1 MNQECKA
8 YCLAQGFNFSALK
21 EDLINKERA
30 VAYRGL
36 LQVQKW
42 QGDAF
47 IFDFGV
53 LVLWGMDHD
62 QSKKILDAIKAYTIE
77 AYTIEA
83 FNAPIEDSFT
93 FEVNHHKT
101 AVRDDH
107 ITLESD
113 DVLEK
118 LAVSYG
124 VAQSV
129 KLAEFE
135 TNVDEAIQ
143 RTKDIPERI
152 ATTGSSQLSRLQTSK
167 MRGRLFLVSSAITQ
181 NVNLLDTPEFFWE
194 YPELDASYRTIARYL
209 EVSNRLSIMEKR
221 LQSIHELFNMLAD
234 EQKHRH
240 SATLEWII
248 IGLIAFEIMG
258 FVLHDLLGLI

>member
-8 YCLAQGFNFSALK
+8 YCLAKGFNFSALK
-21 EDLINKERA
+21 DDFSAKERA
-30 VAYRGL
+30 VAYRGVL
-36 LQVQKW
+36 HMQKW
-42 QGDAF
+42 DGEAF

-62 QSKKILDAIKAYTIE
+62 QTKKMLENIKPYLVE
-77 AYTIEA
+77 E
-83 FNAPIEDSFT
+83 FVSPIEDAFT
-93 FEVNHHKT
+93 FDVNHRKT

-107 ITLESD
+107 ITLESEEA
-113 DVLEK
+113 LEK

-124 VAQSV
+124 LAQSV

-135 TNVDEAIQ
+135 NYVDEAIQ
-143 RTKDIPERI
+143 HTKEIPERI
-152 ATTGSSQLSRLQTSK
+152 AKSGSSQLTRMQISK

-194 YPELDASYRTIARYL
+194 YPELDPSYLTIARYL
-209 EVSNRLSIMEKR
+209 EVNNRLRILEKR
-221 LQSIHELFNMLAD
+221 LQSIHELFGMLAD

-240 SATLEWII
+240 SATLEWVI
-248 IGLIAFEIMG
+248 IGLITFEVMG
-258 FVLHDLLGLI
+258 FILHDLLGWI

>member
-36 LQVQKW
+36 LHVQKW

-62 QSKKILDAIKAYTIE
+62 QSKKILDAIK

-209 EVSNRLSIMEKR
+209 EVSNRLGIMEKR